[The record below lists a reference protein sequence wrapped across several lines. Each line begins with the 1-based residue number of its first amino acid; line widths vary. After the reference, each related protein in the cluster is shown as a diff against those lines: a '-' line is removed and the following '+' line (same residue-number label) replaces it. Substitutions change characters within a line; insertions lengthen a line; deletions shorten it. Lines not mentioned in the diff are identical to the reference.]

1 MIVRKLDWYILRLY
15 FLPKPVLSIVK
26 WFVVE
31 KYYLK
36 FIRKHLQTAKKNFI
50 YFYNRKKKENAIKM
64 EMKHIF
70 MIVLV
75 ILGVC
80 SLAHSLQCWD
90 CHSDDGKDCE
100 DTSTNIETTCQ
111 SAKDSCSKVIVEGK
125 VSKGCAGLEKPAG
138 CKQSGKTTVCYC
150 HDDFCN
156 SAGSFQIYPVLIVS
170 LILASL
176 LTWNFS
182 CVDTVKTEIR
192 FSNVDSR

>member
-1 MIVRKLDWYILRLY
+1 LRLY
-15 FLPKPVLSIVK
+15 FSPKPVPAIVK

-31 KYYLK
+31 KYNLK
-36 FIRKHLQTAKKNFI
+36 FIRKHLQIAKKLLFI
-50 YFYNRKKKENAIKM
+50 LYHRKKKENAIKM

-80 SLAHSLQCWD
+80 SLAHSLKCWD

-100 DTSTNIETTCQ
+100 DTSTNTETTCQ
-111 SAKDSCSKVIVEGK
+111 SENDSCSKVIVGGK
-125 VSKGCAGLEKPAG
+125 VNKGCAGLVKAAG
-138 CKQSGKTTVCYC
+138 CKKSGETTVCYC

-176 LTWNFS
+176 LT
-182 CVDTVKTEIR
+182 
-192 FSNVDSR
+192 